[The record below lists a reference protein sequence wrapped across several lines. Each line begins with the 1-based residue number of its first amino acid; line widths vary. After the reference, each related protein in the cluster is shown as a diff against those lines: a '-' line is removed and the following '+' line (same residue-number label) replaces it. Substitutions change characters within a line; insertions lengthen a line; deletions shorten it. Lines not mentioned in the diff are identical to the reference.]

1 MKNIK
6 TETYDFQSFMTL
18 SQEKRVNLQAIRAL
32 YNVHTRSNYIFLV
45 IMRDFLKYTLATL
58 AGLFIFGFITFICLL
73 FSIIGMFST
82 SETTEIADHSVLVL
96 KLNGT
101 LADHTIEDNDVMS
114 MLMGQVKPAQ
124 GLDNIRKAIQKA
136 KECEQIKGIYIE
148 TNTLEGSPAT
158 LQSLRDLL
166 LDFKKTGK
174 FVVAYADTYQ
184 QGAYYVASAA
194 DKVWI
199 NPKGMLSW
207 HGLSTQP
214 QFIRDFLDKVGVKI
228 QVVKV
233 GQYKSATETF
243 TEDHMSDA
251 NREQVSVYLNGIWD
265 RMLSDVSKSRKI
277 STDSLNAYAD
287 QVMEFSSTKEYKQKG
302 LIDATLYPD
311 QIKGEIKKLLKI
323 ADEEAIAQVSV
334 SQMVDYASIETG
346 NSDQIAVYYCEGS
359 IVQQEV
365 QGVLMGD
372 AGIVGPTVCRDI
384 EALAKDDNVKAVVIR
399 INSGGG
405 DAYASEQM
413 WHQIMELKKVKP
425 VVVSMGGM
433 AASGGYYMSCAASW
447 IVAEP
452 TTLTGSIGIFGTFP
466 DAHKLMTEK
475 LGFKYDKVITNKHSD
490 MSITPMARAFSD
502 DEIALLQKYINRG
515 YATFL
520 QRVAEGRKMKTAD
533 VDKIAQGRVWLGKD
547 ALKIRLV
554 DQLGSIDD
562 AIAKAAKLAKMQ
574 DYSICSYPIAKDWTE
589 NLFSEGRGGSYLDEQ
604 MRLLL
609 GEYYEPFS
617 IMHAIRSM
625 TPVQARMLD
634 EVIVR

>member
-1 MKNIK
+1 
-6 TETYDFQSFMTL
+6 
-18 SQEKRVNLQAIRAL
+18 
-32 YNVHTRSNYIFLV
+32 
-45 IMRDFLKYTLATL
+45 MRDFLKYTLATL

-533 VDKIAQGRVWLGKD
+533 VDMIAQGRVWLGKD

-609 GEYYEPFS
+609 GEYYEPFA
-617 IMHAIRSM
+617 IMHGIRSM
-625 TPVQARMLD
+625 SPVQARMLD

>member
-1 MKNIK
+1 
-6 TETYDFQSFMTL
+6 
-18 SQEKRVNLQAIRAL
+18 
-32 YNVHTRSNYIFLV
+32 
-45 IMRDFLKYTLATL
+45 MRDFLKYTLATL

-82 SETTEIADHSVLVL
+82 SETTEIAEHSVLVL

-136 KECEQIKGIYIE
+136 KDCEQIKGIYIE
-148 TNTLEGSPAT
+148 ANTLEGSPAT

-265 RMLSDVSKSRKI
+265 RFVSDVSKSRKI

-323 ADEEAIAQVSV
+323 ADEDAIAQVSV
-334 SQMVDYASIETG
+334 SQMVDYASIETD

-520 QRVAEGRKMKTAD
+520 QRVAEGRNMKTAD

-609 GEYYEPFS
+609 GEYYEPFA
-617 IMHAIRSM
+617 IMHGIRSM
-625 TPVQARMLD
+625 SPVQARMLD

>member
-1 MKNIK
+1 MYAHVK
-6 TETYDFQSFMTL
+6 
-18 SQEKRVNLQAIRAL
+18 L
-32 YNVHTRSNYIFLV
+32 YFLAF
-45 IMRDFLKYTLATL
+45 MRDFLKYTLATL

-73 FSIIGMFST
+73 FSIIGMCST

-101 LADHTIEDNDVMS
+101 LADHTIEDNDVTS

-148 TNTLEGSPAT
+148 ANTLEGSPAT

-277 STDSLNAYAD
+277 SVDSLNAYAD

-323 ADEEAIAQVSV
+323 ADEDAIAQVSV

-346 NSDQIAVYYCEGS
+346 NSNQIAVYYCEGS

-520 QRVAEGRKMKTAD
+520 QRVAEGRKMKTAE

-547 ALKIRLV
+547 AIKIRLV

-574 DYSICSYPIAKDWTE
+574 DYSICSYPIATDWTE
-589 NLFSEGRGGSYLDEQ
+589 SLFSEGKSGSYLDEQ

-609 GEYYEPFS
+609 GEYYEPFA
-617 IMHAIRSM
+617 IMHGIRSM
-625 TPVQARMLD
+625 SPVQARMLD

>member
-1 MKNIK
+1 
-6 TETYDFQSFMTL
+6 
-18 SQEKRVNLQAIRAL
+18 
-32 YNVHTRSNYIFLV
+32 
-45 IMRDFLKYTLATL
+45 MRDFLKYTLATL

-384 EALAKDDNVKAVVIR
+384 EALTKDDNVKAVVIR

-609 GEYYEPFS
+609 GEYYEPFA
-617 IMHAIRSM
+617 IMHGIRSM
-625 TPVQARMLD
+625 SPVQARMLD

>member
-1 MKNIK
+1 
-6 TETYDFQSFMTL
+6 
-18 SQEKRVNLQAIRAL
+18 
-32 YNVHTRSNYIFLV
+32 
-45 IMRDFLKYTLATL
+45 MRDFLKYTLATL

-384 EALAKDDNVKAVVIR
+384 EALTKDDNVKAVVIR

-574 DYSICSYPIAKDWTE
+574 DYSICSYPIAKDWSE

-609 GEYYEPFS
+609 GEYYEPFA
-617 IMHAIRSM
+617 IMHGIRSM
-625 TPVQARMLD
+625 SPVQARMLD

>member
-1 MKNIK
+1 
-6 TETYDFQSFMTL
+6 
-18 SQEKRVNLQAIRAL
+18 
-32 YNVHTRSNYIFLV
+32 
-45 IMRDFLKYTLATL
+45 MRDFLKYTLATL

-124 GLDNIRKAIQKA
+124 GLDNIRKAIKKA
-136 KECEQIKGIYIE
+136 KDCEQIKGIYIE
-148 TNTLEGSPAT
+148 ANTLEGSPAT

-265 RMLSDVSKSRKI
+265 RFVSDVSKSRKI

-346 NSDQIAVYYCEGS
+346 NNDQIAVYYCEGS

-372 AGIVGPTVCRDI
+372 AGIVGSTVCRDI

-617 IMHAIRSM
+617 IMHGIRSM
-625 TPVQARMLD
+625 SPVQARMLD

>member
-1 MKNIK
+1 MK
-6 TETYDFQSFMTL
+6 
-18 SQEKRVNLQAIRAL
+18 
-32 YNVHTRSNYIFLV
+32 
-45 IMRDFLKYTLATL
+45 DFLKYTLATL

-136 KECEQIKGIYIE
+136 KDCEQIKGIYIE
-148 TNTLEGSPAT
+148 ANTLEGSPAT

-265 RMLSDVSKSRKI
+265 RFVSDVSKSRKI

-323 ADEEAIAQVSV
+323 ADEDAIAQVSV

-609 GEYYEPFS
+609 GEYYEPFA
-617 IMHAIRSM
+617 IMHGIRSM
-625 TPVQARMLD
+625 SPVQARMLD

>member
-1 MKNIK
+1 
-6 TETYDFQSFMTL
+6 
-18 SQEKRVNLQAIRAL
+18 
-32 YNVHTRSNYIFLV
+32 
-45 IMRDFLKYTLATL
+45 MRDFLKYTLATL
-58 AGLFIFGFITFICLL
+58 AGLFIFGFITFVCLL
-73 FSIIGMFST
+73 FSIIGMCST
-82 SETTEIADHSVLVL
+82 SGTTEIADHSVLVL

-101 LADHTIEDNDVMS
+101 LADHTIEDNNVMS
-114 MLMGQVKPAQ
+114 MLMGQVNPAQ

-136 KECEQIKGIYIE
+136 KDCEQIKGIYIE
-148 TNTLEGSPAT
+148 ANALEGSPAT

-233 GQYKSATETF
+233 GQYKSATETY
-243 TEDHMSDA
+243 TEDRMSDA

-302 LIDATLYPD
+302 LIDAALYPD

-323 ADEEAIAQVSV
+323 ADEDAIAQVSV
-334 SQMVDYASIETG
+334 SQMVDYASIETDDK
-346 NSDQIAVYYCEGS
+346 NQIAVYYCEGS

-384 EALAKDDNVKAVVIR
+384 EALTKDDNVKAVVIR

-490 MSITPMARAFSD
+490 MSITPTARAFSD
-502 DEIALLQKYINRG
+502 DEIAMLQKYINRG

-589 NLFSEGRGGSYLDEQ
+589 SLFSEGREGSYLDEQ

-609 GEYYEPFS
+609 GEYYEPFA
-617 IMHAIRSM
+617 IMHGIRSM
-625 TPVQARMLD
+625 SPVQARMLD

>member
-1 MKNIK
+1 
-6 TETYDFQSFMTL
+6 
-18 SQEKRVNLQAIRAL
+18 
-32 YNVHTRSNYIFLV
+32 
-45 IMRDFLKYTLATL
+45 MRDFLKYTLATL

-136 KECEQIKGIYIE
+136 KDCEQIKGIYIE

-194 DKVWI
+194 DKVWL

-265 RMLSDVSKSRKI
+265 RFVSDVSKSRKI

-323 ADEEAIAQVSV
+323 ADEDAIAQVSV

-625 TPVQARMLD
+625 SPVQARMLD

>member
-1 MKNIK
+1 
-6 TETYDFQSFMTL
+6 
-18 SQEKRVNLQAIRAL
+18 
-32 YNVHTRSNYIFLV
+32 
-45 IMRDFLKYTLATL
+45 MRDFLKYTLATL

-323 ADEEAIAQVSV
+323 ADEDAIAQVSV

-617 IMHAIRSM
+617 IMHGIRSM
-625 TPVQARMLD
+625 SPVQARMLD

>member
-1 MKNIK
+1 
-6 TETYDFQSFMTL
+6 
-18 SQEKRVNLQAIRAL
+18 
-32 YNVHTRSNYIFLV
+32 
-45 IMRDFLKYTLATL
+45 MRDFLKYTLATL

-233 GQYKSATETF
+233 GQYKSATETY
-243 TEDHMSDA
+243 TEDRMSDA

-277 STDSLNAYAD
+277 SKDSLNAYAD

-323 ADEEAIAQVSV
+323 ADEDAIAQVSV
-334 SQMVDYASIETG
+334 SQMVDYASIETDDK
-346 NSDQIAVYYCEGS
+346 NQIAVYYCEGS

-609 GEYYEPFS
+609 GEYYEPFA
-617 IMHAIRSM
+617 IMHGIRSM
-625 TPVQARMLD
+625 SPVQARMLD

>member
-1 MKNIK
+1 
-6 TETYDFQSFMTL
+6 
-18 SQEKRVNLQAIRAL
+18 
-32 YNVHTRSNYIFLV
+32 
-45 IMRDFLKYTLATL
+45 MRDFLKYTLATL

-82 SETTEIADHSVLVL
+82 SETTEITDHSVLVL

-265 RMLSDVSKSRKI
+265 RFVSDVSKSRKI

-346 NSDQIAVYYCEGS
+346 NNDQIAVYYCEGS

-433 AASGGYYMSCAASW
+433 AASGGYYMSSAASW

-589 NLFSEGRGGSYLDEQ
+589 SLFSEGRGGSYLDEQ

-609 GEYYEPFS
+609 GEYYEPFA
-617 IMHAIRSM
+617 IMHGIRSM
-625 TPVQARMLD
+625 SPVQARMLD

>member
-1 MKNIK
+1 M
-6 TETYDFQSFMTL
+6 
-18 SQEKRVNLQAIRAL
+18 QAIRAL
-32 YNVHTRSNYIFLV
+32 YNVRTRSNYIFLV

-251 NREQVSVYLNGIWD
+251 NREQVTVYLNGIWD
-265 RMLSDVSKSRKI
+265 RFVSDVSKSRKI
-277 STDSLNAYAD
+277 STDSLNAFAD

-334 SQMVDYASIETG
+334 SQMVDYASIETD

-574 DYSICSYPIAKDWTE
+574 DFSICSYPIAKDWTE

-625 TPVQARMLD
+625 SPVQARMLD

>member
-1 MKNIK
+1 
-6 TETYDFQSFMTL
+6 
-18 SQEKRVNLQAIRAL
+18 
-32 YNVHTRSNYIFLV
+32 
-45 IMRDFLKYTLATL
+45 MRDFLKYTLATL

-425 VVVSMGGM
+425 VVVSTGGM

-589 NLFSEGRGGSYLDEQ
+589 SLFSEGRGGSYLDEQ

-609 GEYYEPFS
+609 GEYYEPFA
-617 IMHAIRSM
+617 IMHGIRSM
-625 TPVQARMLD
+625 SPVQARMLD

>member
-1 MKNIK
+1 
-6 TETYDFQSFMTL
+6 
-18 SQEKRVNLQAIRAL
+18 
-32 YNVHTRSNYIFLV
+32 
-45 IMRDFLKYTLATL
+45 MRDFLKYTLATL

-265 RMLSDVSKSRKI
+265 IMLSDVSKSRKI

-609 GEYYEPFS
+609 GEYYEPFA
-617 IMHAIRSM
+617 IMHGIRSM
-625 TPVQARMLD
+625 SPVQARMLD

>member
-1 MKNIK
+1 
-6 TETYDFQSFMTL
+6 
-18 SQEKRVNLQAIRAL
+18 
-32 YNVHTRSNYIFLV
+32 
-45 IMRDFLKYTLATL
+45 MRDFLKYTLATL

-136 KECEQIKGIYIE
+136 KDCEQIKGIYIE

-265 RMLSDVSKSRKI
+265 RFVSDVSKSRKI

-323 ADEEAIAQVSV
+323 ADEDAIAQVSV

-520 QRVAEGRKMKTAD
+520 QRVAEGRNMKTAD

-625 TPVQARMLD
+625 SPVQARMLD

>member
-1 MKNIK
+1 
-6 TETYDFQSFMTL
+6 
-18 SQEKRVNLQAIRAL
+18 
-32 YNVHTRSNYIFLV
+32 
-45 IMRDFLKYTLATL
+45 MRDFLKYTLATL

-136 KECEQIKGIYIE
+136 KDCEQIKGIYIE
-148 TNTLEGSPAT
+148 ANTLEGSPAT

-265 RMLSDVSKSRKI
+265 RFVSDVSKSRKI

-323 ADEEAIAQVSV
+323 ADEDAIAQVSV
-334 SQMVDYASIETG
+334 SQMVDYASIETD

-520 QRVAEGRKMKTAD
+520 QRVAEGRNMKTAD

-609 GEYYEPFS
+609 GEYYEPFA
-617 IMHAIRSM
+617 IMHGIRSM
-625 TPVQARMLD
+625 SPVQARMLD

>member
-1 MKNIK
+1 MQTI
-6 TETYDFQSFMTL
+6 S
-18 SQEKRVNLQAIRAL
+18 AL
-32 YNVHTRSNYIFLV
+32 YNVRTLSNYIFFV

-58 AGLFIFGFITFICLL
+58 AGLFIFGFITFVCLL
-73 FSIIGMFST
+73 FSIIGMCST
-82 SETTEIADHSVLVL
+82 SGTTEIADHSVLVL

-136 KECEQIKGIYIE
+136 KDCEQIKGIYIE
-148 TNTLEGSPAT
+148 ANMLEGSPAT

-228 QVVKV
+228 QIVKV
-233 GQYKSATETF
+233 GQYKSATETY
-243 TEDHMSDA
+243 TEDRMSDA

-277 STDSLNAYAD
+277 SKDSLNAYAD

-302 LIDATLYPD
+302 LIDAALYPD

-323 ADEEAIAQVSV
+323 ADEDAIAQVSV
-334 SQMVDYASIETG
+334 SQMVDDASIETDDK
-346 NSDQIAVYYCEGS
+346 NQIAVYYCEGS

-372 AGIVGPTVCRDI
+372 AGIVGPTVCQDI
-384 EALAKDDNVKAVVIR
+384 EALTKDDNVKAVVIR

-490 MSITPMARAFSD
+490 MSITTTARAFSD
-502 DEIALLQKYINRG
+502 DEIAMLQKYINRG

-589 NLFSEGRGGSYLDEQ
+589 SLFSESREGSYLDEQ

-609 GEYYEPFS
+609 GEYYEPFA
-617 IMHAIRSM
+617 IMHGIRSM
-625 TPVQARMLD
+625 SPVQARMLD

>member
-1 MKNIK
+1 
-6 TETYDFQSFMTL
+6 
-18 SQEKRVNLQAIRAL
+18 
-32 YNVHTRSNYIFLV
+32 
-45 IMRDFLKYTLATL
+45 MRDFLKYTLATL

-114 MLMGQVKPAQ
+114 MLMGQVKPAR

-148 TNTLEGSPAT
+148 ANTLEGSPAT

-547 ALKIRLV
+547 ALRIRLV

-625 TPVQARMLD
+625 SPVQARMLD

>member
-1 MKNIK
+1 MK
-6 TETYDFQSFMTL
+6 
-18 SQEKRVNLQAIRAL
+18 
-32 YNVHTRSNYIFLV
+32 
-45 IMRDFLKYTLATL
+45 DFLKYTLATL
-58 AGLFIFGFITFICLL
+58 AGLFIFGFITFICLFL
-73 FSIIGMFST
+73 SIIGMFST

-148 TNTLEGSPAT
+148 ANTLEGSPAT

-166 LDFKKTGK
+166 LDFKKIGK

-617 IMHAIRSM
+617 IMHGIRSM
-625 TPVQARMLD
+625 SPVQARMLD

>member
-1 MKNIK
+1 
-6 TETYDFQSFMTL
+6 
-18 SQEKRVNLQAIRAL
+18 
-32 YNVHTRSNYIFLV
+32 
-45 IMRDFLKYTLATL
+45 MRDFLKYTLATL

-82 SETTEIADHSVLVL
+82 SETTEIADHSVLAL

-589 NLFSEGRGGSYLDEQ
+589 SLFSEGRGGSYLDEQ

-609 GEYYEPFS
+609 GEYYEPFA
-617 IMHAIRSM
+617 IMHGIRSM
-625 TPVQARMLD
+625 SPVQARMLD

>member
-1 MKNIK
+1 
-6 TETYDFQSFMTL
+6 
-18 SQEKRVNLQAIRAL
+18 
-32 YNVHTRSNYIFLV
+32 
-45 IMRDFLKYTLATL
+45 MRDFLKYTLATL

-82 SETTEIADHSVLVL
+82 SETTEIAEHSVLVL

-265 RMLSDVSKSRKI
+265 RFVSDVSKSRKI

-346 NSDQIAVYYCEGS
+346 NNDQIAVYYCEGS

-609 GEYYEPFS
+609 GEYYEPFA
-617 IMHAIRSM
+617 IMHGIRSM
-625 TPVQARMLD
+625 SPVQARMLD

>member
-1 MKNIK
+1 
-6 TETYDFQSFMTL
+6 
-18 SQEKRVNLQAIRAL
+18 
-32 YNVHTRSNYIFLV
+32 
-45 IMRDFLKYTLATL
+45 MRDFLKYTLATL
-58 AGLFIFGFITFICLL
+58 TGLCIFSIITFICLIS
-73 FSIIGMFST
+73 SIIGLFST

-625 TPVQARMLD
+625 SPVQARMLD

>member
-1 MKNIK
+1 
-6 TETYDFQSFMTL
+6 
-18 SQEKRVNLQAIRAL
+18 
-32 YNVHTRSNYIFLV
+32 
-45 IMRDFLKYTLATL
+45 MRDFLKYTLATL

-323 ADEEAIAQVSV
+323 TDEEAIAQVSV

-520 QRVAEGRKMKTAD
+520 QRVAEGRKMETAD

-609 GEYYEPFS
+609 GEYYEPFA
-617 IMHAIRSM
+617 IMHGIRSM
-625 TPVQARMLD
+625 SPVQARMLD

>member
-1 MKNIK
+1 
-6 TETYDFQSFMTL
+6 
-18 SQEKRVNLQAIRAL
+18 
-32 YNVHTRSNYIFLV
+32 
-45 IMRDFLKYTLATL
+45 MRDFLKYTLATL

-82 SETTEIADHSVLVL
+82 SETTEIADNSVLVL
-96 KLNGT
+96 KLNGE
-101 LADHTIEDNDVMS
+101 LADHTIDDSDVTS
-114 MLMGQVKPAQ
+114 MLMGQVSPAQ

-148 TNTLEGSPAT
+148 ANTLEGSPAT
-158 LQSLRDLL
+158 LQSLRDIL

-265 RMLSDVSKSRKI
+265 RFVSDVSKSRKI

-346 NSDQIAVYYCEGS
+346 NNDQIAVYYCEGS

-433 AASGGYYMSCAASW
+433 AASGGYYMSSAASW

-625 TPVQARMLD
+625 SPVQARMLD

>member
-1 MKNIK
+1 
-6 TETYDFQSFMTL
+6 
-18 SQEKRVNLQAIRAL
+18 
-32 YNVHTRSNYIFLV
+32 
-45 IMRDFLKYTLATL
+45 MRDFLKYTLATL

-148 TNTLEGSPAT
+148 ANTLEGSPAT

-265 RMLSDVSKSRKI
+265 RFVSDVSKSRKI

-384 EALAKDDNVKAVVIR
+384 EVLAKDDNVKAVVIR

-609 GEYYEPFS
+609 GEYYEPFA
-617 IMHAIRSM
+617 IMHGIRSM
-625 TPVQARMLD
+625 SPVQARMLD

>member
-1 MKNIK
+1 MK
-6 TETYDFQSFMTL
+6 
-18 SQEKRVNLQAIRAL
+18 
-32 YNVHTRSNYIFLV
+32 
-45 IMRDFLKYTLATL
+45 DFLKYTLATL

-136 KECEQIKGIYIE
+136 KDCEQIKGIYIE
-148 TNTLEGSPAT
+148 ANTLEGSPAT

-625 TPVQARMLD
+625 SPVQARMLD

>member
-1 MKNIK
+1 
-6 TETYDFQSFMTL
+6 
-18 SQEKRVNLQAIRAL
+18 
-32 YNVHTRSNYIFLV
+32 
-45 IMRDFLKYTLATL
+45 MRDFLKYTLATL

-251 NREQVSVYLNGIWD
+251 NREQVTVYLNGIWD
-265 RMLSDVSKSRKI
+265 RFVSDVSKSRKI
-277 STDSLNAYAD
+277 STDSLNAFAD

-334 SQMVDYASIETG
+334 SQMVDYASIETD

-609 GEYYEPFS
+609 GEYYEPFA
-617 IMHAIRSM
+617 IMHGIRSM
-625 TPVQARMLD
+625 SPVQARMLD

>member
-1 MKNIK
+1 
-6 TETYDFQSFMTL
+6 
-18 SQEKRVNLQAIRAL
+18 
-32 YNVHTRSNYIFLV
+32 
-45 IMRDFLKYTLATL
+45 MRDFLKYTLATL

-124 GLDNIRKAIQKA
+124 GLDNIRKAIKKA

-265 RMLSDVSKSRKI
+265 RFVSDVSKSRKI

-323 ADEEAIAQVSV
+323 ADEDAIAQVSV

-502 DEIALLQKYINRG
+502 DEIGLLQKYINRG

-609 GEYYEPFS
+609 GEYYEPFA
-617 IMHAIRSM
+617 IMHGIRSM
-625 TPVQARMLD
+625 SPVQARMLD

>member
-1 MKNIK
+1 
-6 TETYDFQSFMTL
+6 
-18 SQEKRVNLQAIRAL
+18 
-32 YNVHTRSNYIFLV
+32 
-45 IMRDFLKYTLATL
+45 MRDFLKYTLATL

-82 SETTEIADHSVLVL
+82 SETTEITDHSVLVL

-265 RMLSDVSKSRKI
+265 RFVSDVSKSRKI

-346 NSDQIAVYYCEGS
+346 NNDQIAVYYCEGS

-433 AASGGYYMSCAASW
+433 AASGGYYMSSAASW

-589 NLFSEGRGGSYLDEQ
+589 SLFSEGRGGSYLDEQ

-609 GEYYEPFS
+609 GEYYEPFA
-617 IMHAIRSM
+617 IMHGIRSM
-625 TPVQARMLD
+625 RPVQARMLD

>member
-1 MKNIK
+1 
-6 TETYDFQSFMTL
+6 
-18 SQEKRVNLQAIRAL
+18 
-32 YNVHTRSNYIFLV
+32 
-45 IMRDFLKYTLATL
+45 MRDFLKYTLATL

-114 MLMGQVKPAQ
+114 MLMGQVSPAQ

-136 KECEQIKGIYIE
+136 KECEHIKGIYIE
-148 TNTLEGSPAT
+148 ANTLEGSPAT
-158 LQSLRDLL
+158 LQSLRDIL

-251 NREQVSVYLNGIWD
+251 NREQVTVYLNGIWD
-265 RMLSDVSKSRKI
+265 RFVSDVSKSRKI
-277 STDSLNAYAD
+277 STDSLNAFAD

-475 LGFKYDKVITNKHSD
+475 LGFKYDKVTTNKHSD
-490 MSITPMARAFSD
+490 MSLTPMDRAFSS
-502 DEIALLQKYINRG
+502 DEIALLQKYIDRG

-520 QRVAEGRKMKTAD
+520 QRVAEGRNMKTAE

-547 ALKIRLV
+547 AIKIRLV

-609 GEYYEPFS
+609 GEYYEPFA
-617 IMHAIRSM
+617 IMHGIRSM
-625 TPVQARMLD
+625 SPVQARMLD
-634 EVIVR
+634 EVIVK

>member
-1 MKNIK
+1 MK
-6 TETYDFQSFMTL
+6 
-18 SQEKRVNLQAIRAL
+18 
-32 YNVHTRSNYIFLV
+32 
-45 IMRDFLKYTLATL
+45 DFLKYTLATL

-265 RMLSDVSKSRKI
+265 RFVSDVSKSRKI

-609 GEYYEPFS
+609 GEYYEPFA
-617 IMHAIRSM
+617 IMHGIRSM
-625 TPVQARMLD
+625 SPVQARMLD

>member
-1 MKNIK
+1 
-6 TETYDFQSFMTL
+6 
-18 SQEKRVNLQAIRAL
+18 
-32 YNVHTRSNYIFLV
+32 
-45 IMRDFLKYTLATL
+45 MRDFLKYTLATL

-311 QIKGEIKKLLKI
+311 QIKGKIKKLLKI

-574 DYSICSYPIAKDWTE
+574 DYSICSYPIAKDWSE

-609 GEYYEPFS
+609 GEYYEPFA
-617 IMHAIRSM
+617 IMHGIRSM
-625 TPVQARMLD
+625 SPVQARMLD

>member
-1 MKNIK
+1 
-6 TETYDFQSFMTL
+6 
-18 SQEKRVNLQAIRAL
+18 
-32 YNVHTRSNYIFLV
+32 
-45 IMRDFLKYTLATL
+45 MRDFLKYTLATL

-589 NLFSEGRGGSYLDEQ
+589 SLFSESRGGSYLDEQ

-609 GEYYEPFS
+609 GEYYEPFA
-617 IMHAIRSM
+617 IMHGIRSM
-625 TPVQARMLD
+625 SPVQARMLD

>member
-1 MKNIK
+1 
-6 TETYDFQSFMTL
+6 
-18 SQEKRVNLQAIRAL
+18 
-32 YNVHTRSNYIFLV
+32 
-45 IMRDFLKYTLATL
+45 MRDFLKYTLATL

-346 NSDQIAVYYCEGS
+346 NSDQIAVYCCEGS

-372 AGIVGPTVCRDI
+372 ASIVGPTVCRDI

-574 DYSICSYPIAKDWTE
+574 DYSICSYPIAKDWSE

-609 GEYYEPFS
+609 GEYYEPFA
-617 IMHAIRSM
+617 IMHGIRSM
-625 TPVQARMLD
+625 SPVQARMLD

>member
-1 MKNIK
+1 
-6 TETYDFQSFMTL
+6 
-18 SQEKRVNLQAIRAL
+18 
-32 YNVHTRSNYIFLV
+32 
-45 IMRDFLKYTLATL
+45 MRDFLKYTLATL

-114 MLMGQVKPAQ
+114 MLMGQVSPAQ

-148 TNTLEGSPAT
+148 ANTLEGSPAT
-158 LQSLRDLL
+158 LQSLRDIL

-574 DYSICSYPIAKDWTE
+574 DFSICSYPIAKDWTE

-625 TPVQARMLD
+625 SPVQARMLD

>member
-1 MKNIK
+1 
-6 TETYDFQSFMTL
+6 
-18 SQEKRVNLQAIRAL
+18 
-32 YNVHTRSNYIFLV
+32 
-45 IMRDFLKYTLATL
+45 MRDFLKYTLATL

-365 QGVLMGD
+365 QGVLTGD

-589 NLFSEGRGGSYLDEQ
+589 SLFSEGRGGSYLDEQ

-609 GEYYEPFS
+609 GEYYEPFA
-617 IMHAIRSM
+617 IMHGIRSM
-625 TPVQARMLD
+625 SPVQARMLD

>member
-1 MKNIK
+1 M
-6 TETYDFQSFMTL
+6 
-18 SQEKRVNLQAIRAL
+18 QAIRAL
-32 YNVHTRSNYIFLV
+32 YNVRTRSNYIFLV

-148 TNTLEGSPAT
+148 ANTLEGSPAT
-158 LQSLRDLL
+158 LQSLRDIL

-520 QRVAEGRKMKTAD
+520 QRVAEGRKMETAD

-574 DYSICSYPIAKDWTE
+574 DFSICSYPIAKDWTE

-625 TPVQARMLD
+625 SPVQARMLD
-634 EVIVR
+634 EVIVK